1 MGWGEGGGKHEG
13 RAGKGEGM
21 GRGLRGRRRGREGKG
36 RGDGAGYRIVWV
48 WKGGASLSHKHQVT
62 HMRDGSSDQNL
73 TPELDKMTG
82 QFVPANSVLCRPDRP
97 FAPCPP
103 SQVGIVSG
111 IFLVGLAYSAISPI
125 ITIACVVYFINSW
138 VFWRYNLLYV

>member
-1 MGWGEGGGKHEG
+1 MLLQPQ
-13 RAGKGEGM
+13 AN
-21 GRGLRGRRRGREGKG
+21 
-36 RGDGAGYRIVWV
+36 
-48 WKGGASLSHKHQVT
+48 ASLPPCPHA
-62 HMRDGSSDQNL
+62 
-73 TPELDKMTG
+73 PP
-82 QFVPANSVLCRPDRP
+82 PAL
-97 FAPCPP
+97 PP